1 LRFSITPLDGLANA
15 WEKGKRGIASRPLL
29 GRLLRIAVWLAALAL
44 ALYVLDLLGVPV
56 AKWVHDFFKQLR
68 SVPAGAIAGGV
79 ILETVQTTF
88 AAMAWL
94 TILRAAFPDAG
105 LRLRT
110 VVAAYA
116 VGVALNGFL
125 PANIGT
131 LVMML
136 MFVALI
142 VAATF
147 AAVVSG
153 FVVQKIPFTIFSAAV
168 YLYLFLSVPGSFSLE
183 LGLLSEHPVLVL
195 VIVLG
200 AIALL
205 VLLGRIFWQRA
216 AKLREQLKTGG
227 AVLGQ
232 PRRFLAGVVLPST
245 VSFAARLGIVAVFL
259 AAFSIPVSFH
269 TVIAVTGANSLSSS
283 VSVTPGGVGVT
294 QALNVAVLN
303 HVTSASNAT
312 AYSVAQQL
320 VISAWDVLFA
330 VAMVAWV
337 FGWSGGTEL
346 VRESYSS
353 AGVKQRELREQRE
366 ARREARRAARGD
378 RRWVLRR
385 GRVRR

>member
-1 LRFSITPLDGLANA
+1 LPFSINPPDGLANA
-15 WEKGKRGIASRPLL
+15 WEKGGRAIASRPLL
-29 GRLLRIAVWLAALAL
+29 QRVLRVAVWLAGVAL

-79 ILETVQTTF
+79 LLETLQTTF
-88 AAMAWL
+88 AAVAWL
-94 TILRAAFPDAG
+94 AILRAAFPQAG
-105 LRLRT
+105 LRLRA
-110 VVAAYA
+110 VLAAYA

-142 VAATF
+142 PGSTF
-147 AAVVSG
+147 PAILSG
-153 FVVQKIPFTIFSAAV
+153 FVVQKIPFTILSAAV
-168 YLYLFLSVPGSFSLE
+168 YLYLFLSVQGSFSLE
-183 LGLLSEHPVLVL
+183 LGLLSEHSALVVLIVVG
-195 VIVLG
+195 VIV
-200 AIALL
+200 LL
-205 VLLGRIFWQRA
+205 VLLARIFWQRA

-232 PRRFLAGVVLPST
+232 PRRFLAGVVLPSLA
-245 VSFAARLGIVAVFL
+245 SFAARLGIVAVFL

-269 TVIAVTGANSLSSS
+269 TVVAVTGANSLSSS

-330 VAMVAWV
+330 VVLVAWV

-346 VRESYSS
+346 VRQSYTS
-353 AGVKQRELREQRE
+353 AELKQRELREQRE
-366 ARREARRAARGD
+366 ARRASRGGRRLLV
-378 RRWVLRR
+378 RRR
-385 GRVRR
+385 RVRR